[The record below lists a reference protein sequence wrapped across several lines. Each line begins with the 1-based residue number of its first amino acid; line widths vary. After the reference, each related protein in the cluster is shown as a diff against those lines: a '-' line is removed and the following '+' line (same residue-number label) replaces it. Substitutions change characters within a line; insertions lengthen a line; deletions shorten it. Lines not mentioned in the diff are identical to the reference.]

1 MKVQNNKERY
11 RQIQKVRFEQGLLKH
26 DPVIWATVREQ
37 GKTVLLTFRVSAYKK
52 VFERYNGRMR
62 IVRPESYEEYSKYIV
77 DRFGH
82 DVPLPYDDY
91 YWVSSY
97 DDNYSGPQWVD
108 EDGDDDYDDD
118 GDDLLFWE

>member
-1 MKVQNNKERY
+1 MNVSDNKTRY

-62 IVRPESYEEYSKYIV
+62 IVRPESYEEYSKYIA

-82 DVPLPYDDY
+82 NAPMPYDDY

-97 DDNYSGPQWVD
+97 DDNYCGPQWID
-108 EDGDDDYDDD
+108 EYGNDDYGDD
-118 GDDLLFWE
+118 GDDLLFLE